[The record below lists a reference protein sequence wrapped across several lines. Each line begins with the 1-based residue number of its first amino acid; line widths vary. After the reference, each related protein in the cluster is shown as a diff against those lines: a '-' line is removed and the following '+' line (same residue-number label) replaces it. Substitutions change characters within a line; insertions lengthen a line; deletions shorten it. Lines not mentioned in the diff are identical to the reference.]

1 MNYYGSNPGM
11 EEEEKTIKHRMSKRR
26 SFGVNVGSSSIL
38 LIFVVLC
45 LVAFAV
51 LSVVSA
57 QVDYNLSQ
65 KLAARNVKYY
75 EACGE
80 AEEFLANLVAS
91 LKEIEAQSA
100 DEAEYFAQAGETSS
114 FSIELSEQQRLEV
127 KVQVL
132 YPPRDGAYYKLTSW
146 QVVIDDSLELD
157 DTLDLPGEEDMQFL
171 F

>member
-1 MNYYGSNPGM
+1 MNCSSYPVLK
-11 EEEEKTIKHRMSKRR
+11 EERTIRHRAGKQR

-57 QVDYNLSQ
+57 QVDYNLSR
-65 KLAARNVKYY
+65 KLAARNVRYY
-75 EACGE
+75 EVTGE
-80 AEEFLANLVAS
+80 AEEFLANLVSS

-100 DEAEYFAQAGETSS
+100 DEAEYYAKAGEASS

-132 YPPRDGAYYKLTSW
+132 YPPKDGAYYKLDSW

-157 DTLDLPGEEDMQFL
+157 DTLELPDEEDLQFL